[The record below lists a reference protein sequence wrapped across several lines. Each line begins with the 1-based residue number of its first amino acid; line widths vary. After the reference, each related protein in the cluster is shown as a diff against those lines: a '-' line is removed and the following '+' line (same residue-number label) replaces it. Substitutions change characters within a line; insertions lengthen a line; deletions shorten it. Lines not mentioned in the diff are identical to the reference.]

1 MKHEFINLKNK
12 GYKFHIIAELQ
23 QIEKLISDLPKEN
36 EVHFLFQAVILHQLD
51 LSSLLQKGQKSIIF
65 LYLRCVWEKSIYKCL
80 TC

>member
-36 EVHFLFQAVILHQLD
+36 EVHFLFQAVIFRQLD
-51 LSSLLQKGQKSIIF
+51 LSNLLQKGQRLIIF
-65 LYLRCVWEKSIYKCL
+65 QYPHCV
-80 TC
+80 